1 MSQILTISDTL
12 YSRLEQIVRE
22 RGFADIEQL
31 LETWQTFDAERQRR
45 HQIVQ
50 RIDKVRERMFTTYG
64 EMRDSVEGLRQDRAR
79 G

>member
-1 MSQILTISDTL
+1 MSQILTISDML
-12 YSRLEQIVRE
+12 YTRLEQAARE
-22 RGFADIEQL
+22 RGFANIEQL

-50 RIDKVRERMFTTYG
+50 HIDQVRERMFTTYG
-64 EMRDSVEGLRQDRAR
+64 EMRDSVDVLREDRAR